1 MVNNFEI
8 LFNDTN
14 AFPFAQTQVDEV
26 SQGEKPEEIYSDEDK
41 DDDKDKSSSEDEGK
55 KDSDSDSGDS
65 DDSDGEDDGK
75 SSRKDSEKVVSTPG
89 PGTTHNMTT
98 AQFNF
103 GRTV

>member
-1 MVNNFEI
+1 VANNFEI

-55 KDSDSDSGDS
+55 KDSDSDSSSSSS
-65 DDSDGEDDGK
+65 DDSDGEDDGN

-89 PGTTHNMTT
+89 PGTTLNITT
-98 AQFNF
+98 AQFS
-103 GRTV
+103 